1 MPSSLKET
9 SMAGQNVTQ
18 LTNKHTDQL
27 GLIIK
32 EEEKKKTKNAFLL
45 DYTEYYLLNLL
56 SKRSPFV
63 QICYIFSDS

>member
-32 EEEKKKTKNAFLL
+32 EEKKKQLKMLFFL
-45 DYTEYYLLNLL
+45 TIQN
-56 SKRSPFV
+56 
-63 QICYIFSDS
+63 IIF